1 MFVASNGLCLWWS
14 GQYSHLALQEKIT
27 QEEGESERDT
37 RNKRS
42 FTKTAVLLTKV
53 ICAKKPISLLHELI
67 LYVLL
72 FSCLYSCT
80 INKKKTNNSIES
92 DAGERANNRQGL
104 SLHYNIVDTLNTNS
118 FALP

>member
-67 LYVLL
+67 FCTFFS
-72 FSCLYSCT
+72 FSCFYSCT
-80 INKKKTNNSIES
+80 INKKKPTIQLNQMQVSARTI
-92 DAGERANNRQGL
+92 GKGFL
-104 SLHYNIVDTLNTNS
+104 YTTTL
-118 FALP
+118 